1 MLAGALNVGVDCW
14 IVIRINSL
22 SRALPEVSSAKR
34 PAIWPAAKCAD
45 LVERWCAR
53 YADRDVFAVS
63 RSQLLRHRRR
73 VGGLTGRMAKT
84 DESLRS
90 SAWVGLQDSV
100 PRAALLSLHARVDD
114 IEPDDW
120 NHSSLIGVWGPRFSA
135 YVVFERDRACFT
147 LGRLPKRGARQTIGR
162 ARRSVGVAPGRP
174 IDDLSGCGVALGVDH
189 DALDTPRR
197 RVGLRCIGTERI
209 HRSSGSWSRRTSS
222 RSTPAP
228 SCSAGI
234 CTCSGLERWRAS
246 AVGRESEL
254 RRRRRVSGAWVTNC
268 SRCELRSARSTCSP
282 PTKSRC
288 GRTFHRA
295 GRSIAPERRCL
306 HAALG
311 CTSCAARPGSRPG
324 SRAVAV
330 EGVAGRRPGG
340 RGGGRR
346 VAPRS
351 RGRHHHVV
359 GRTPTRPSRRS
370 QPRPRECRSPGSTGR
385 SP

>member
-1 MLAGALNVGVDCW
+1 M
-14 IVIRINSL
+14 RRPR
-22 SRALPEVSSAKR
+22 RALVS
-34 PAIWPAAKCAD
+34 
-45 LVERWCAR
+45 AR

-147 LGRLPKRGARQTIGR
+147 LGRLPNRGSAARTIGR
-162 ARRSVGVAPGRP
+162 ARRPVGVAPGRP
-174 IDDLSGCGVALGVDH
+174 IDDLSGCGVGARRRPQR
-189 DALDTPRR
+189 APIRAAR

-234 CTCSGLERWRAS
+234 CTVVHG
-246 AVGRESEL
+246 
-254 RRRRRVSGAWVTNC
+254 T
-268 SRCELRSARSTCSP
+268 
-282 PTKSRC
+282 
-288 GRTFHRA
+288 
-295 GRSIAPERRCL
+295 
-306 HAALG
+306 
-311 CTSCAARPGSRPG
+311 
-324 SRAVAV
+324 V
-330 EGVAGRRPGG
+330 EPAGRRCP
-340 RGGGRR
+340 
-346 VAPRS
+346 
-351 RGRHHHVV
+351 
-359 GRTPTRPSRRS
+359 PS
-370 QPRPRECRSPGSTGR
+370 
-385 SP
+385 